1 MSGDFA
7 IYPSLRDKV
16 VVVTGG
22 GSGIGASIVAHFCA
36 QKAKVAFLDIDR
48 ASSESLVERIKAEG
62 HPPPVFLP
70 CDLTDIEALR
80 DCIDGIGETLGRV
93 EVLVNNAANDDRH
106 DIEDIEP
113 EYFDNRMA
121 INLRHQVFAI
131 QAVVPGMKQAGGGS
145 IINMGSIS
153 WVVGEPEL
161 PLYTAAKAGVVG
173 LTRSLARKLGP
184 YGIRVNCVMPG
195 WIMTERQEKL
205 WLTPAAEVELMKNQA
220 IKQKLYP
227 PDIARLVL
235 WLAAADSRLCTGQ
248 SFTVDGGWT

>member
-1 MSGDFA
+1 MSGSFA

-16 VVVTGG
+16 VVITGG
-22 GSGIGASIVAHFCA
+22 GSGIGASFVEHFCE
-36 QKAKVAFLDIDR
+36 QGAKVAFLDIDK
-48 ASSESLVERIKAEG
+48 AAAEPLVERIGAEG
-62 HPPPVFLP
+62 HRPPIFLP

-93 EVLVNNAANDDRH
+93 AVLVNNAANDDRH
-106 DIEDIEP
+106 EIEEIEP
-113 EYFDNRMA
+113 DYFDNRMA
-121 INLRHQVFAI
+121 INLRHQVFAT
-131 QAVVPGMKQAGGGS
+131 QAVIPDMKQMGGGS

-161 PLYTAAKAGVVG
+161 PLYTAAKAGVIG

-184 YGIRVNCVMPG
+184 HGIRVNCVMPG

-205 WLTPAAEVELMKNQA
+205 WLTPAGETELMKNQA
-220 IKQKLYP
+220 IKEKLYP